1 MPIPP
6 YTVWMLEQE
15 ARALLTRLGRVKPFA
30 LQESMLPAANLV
42 PGSQLAIEKFLMSGR
57 RHLRELVRQFMGWL
71 HSPAVQSSD
80 AEQAQRRFTILRL
93 RFNAVVTHFDMFDN
107 VITQRSEN
115 ETGLWLS
122 GLDVVSADAL
132 QLSGS
137 YYQAPPVICYLDR
150 GIGAAIRRA
159 RTRMPGGGEN
169 PVAIIKVPRE
179 RMVGSG
185 IASSLVHEVGHQAAA
200 LMELVDSL
208 RPVLESLEQQHP
220 DEREAW
226 LLWKRW
232 ISEIV
237 ADFWSIARVGIAST
251 LGLMGV
257 VSLPRAFVFRLN
269 VDDPHPMPWI
279 RVKLSAALGEALYPQ
294 SAWGQLAQLW
304 ESYYPPTR
312 LNDTQKRLLQLLER
326 TIPALVGALVN
337 HRPDVLRGR
346 SMAEALDLTQRQPV
360 RLRSLLHRWRNSP
373 REMYE
378 SPPTIVFAVIG
389 QGRVDGRISPEE
401 ESVVVGKLL
410 NHWALQSTLQAAA
423 NCVFP
428 LPRPKPCGCHAA
440 RSLQIA

>member
-1 MPIPP
+1 MPISPH
-6 YTVWMLEQE
+6 TAWMLEQE
-15 ARALLTRLGRVKPFA
+15 ARALMTRLGRVKPFA
-30 LQESMLPAANLV
+30 LQESMLPAANLL
-42 PGSQLAIEKFLMSGR
+42 PGSQLAIERFLMDGR
-57 RHLRELVRQFMGWL
+57 KHLRKMVRQFMGWL
-71 HSPAVQSSD
+71 RSPAGQASD

-132 QLSGS
+132 QLSKS
-137 YYQAPPVICYLDR
+137 YYKAPPVICYLDR

-159 RTRMPGGGEN
+159 RTRLPGGGEN

-200 LMELVDSL
+200 LLDLVASL
-208 RPVLESLEQQHP
+208 RPALDALAQQHP
-220 DEREAW
+220 AEKEAW

-279 RVKLSAALGEALYPQ
+279 RVKLSAALGQALYPQ
-294 SAWGQLAQLW
+294 SAWAQLAQIW
-304 ESYYPPTR
+304 ESYYPTAR
-312 LNDTQKRLLQLLER
+312 LDGPQKRLLQMLER
-326 TIPALVGALVN
+326 TIPELVAALVN
-337 HRPDVLRGR
+337 HRPDALQGR
-346 SMAEALDLTQRQPV
+346 SMAEVLDLSDRQPA
-360 RLRSLLHRWRNSP
+360 RLRSLLHRWRRAP
-373 REMYE
+373 QGMYE
-378 SPPTIVFAVIG
+378 ASPTIAFAVIG
-389 QGRVDGRISPEE
+389 QARIDDRITPEE

-423 NCVFP
+423 NCVFH
-428 LPRPKPCGCHAA
+428 LPPARPCGCHAA
-440 RSLQIA
+440 KKAAAA